1 MLNIFFNVYTKL
13 YLVVRL
19 PRHGDGA
26 SVTVLR
32 VSHQGCVRAR
42 RLLCLTTSWGDDFTS
57 LAQNRA
63 LLGDE
68 TKATSYSMINCILE
82 IVVNGVNPS

>member
-1 MLNIFFNVYTKL
+1 M
-13 YLVVRL
+13 VRL

-42 RLLCLTTSWGDDFTS
+42 RLCLTTSRGDDFTF

-68 TKATSYSMINCILE
+68 TKDTNYNMNNCIMD
-82 IVVNGVNPS
+82 IVVNGVNPSCQ